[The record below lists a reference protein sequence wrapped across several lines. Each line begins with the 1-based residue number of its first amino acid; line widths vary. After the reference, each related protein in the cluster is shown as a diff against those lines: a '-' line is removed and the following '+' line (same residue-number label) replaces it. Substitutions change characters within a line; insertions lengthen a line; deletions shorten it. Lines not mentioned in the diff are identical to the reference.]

1 MSKDDPKTQIA
12 FPLPKF
18 STYIKDH
25 PPTSSTSNQYPV
37 FPSIFSQSPFESP
50 LPFPFP
56 LSLVQYWL
64 YVCRARTRLL
74 KVRGKAKAPSMD
86 MPTISGVDIVGWDL
100 GEEEEEEVVKVI
112 KEDVEEEEEEI
123 NDEKVRGVVMGV
135 Q

>member
-1 MSKDDPKTQIA
+1 
-12 FPLPKF
+12 
-18 STYIKDH
+18 
-25 PPTSSTSNQYPV
+25 
-37 FPSIFSQSPFESP
+37 
-50 LPFPFP
+50 
-56 LSLVQYWL
+56 
-64 YVCRARTRLL
+64 
-74 KVRGKAKAPSMD
+74 MD